1 MIIRTYTRTLF
12 NDIFKNNFVI
22 RILSKIVN
30 FYCNLWF
37 TKPNAIKFKQNIPMH
52 GMEKKKTLFFQSVT
66 GDKIDCK

>member
-1 MIIRTYTRTLF
+1 MLIRTYTRTLF

-22 RILSKIVN
+22 KIVSKIVN

-37 TKPNAIKFKQNIPMH
+37 NNSKPIKFTQNMSIKD
-52 GMEKKKTLFFQSVT
+52 MEKKKILSFQSVT